1 MWRNYS
7 RSIFRNKWN
16 KFKLEQLIFFF
27 HFSGNNGFT
36 PFIVYWTKTEKLKI
50 IYYLGH
56 QRFAS
61 PCRQQKKTQ
70 AGLHDDD
77 DSVPKINAIQNCVN
91 FSHRA
96 QNETKVAHWA
106 KYIHLWDF
114 KYFWAWFLYI
124 LLNLRRGTYLV
135 FTVIVIVTVIVLLQR
150 LSCSFG

>member
-1 MWRNYS
+1 MLARFKIRS
-7 RSIFRNKWN
+7 RADFFS
-16 KFKLEQLIFFF
+16 LIFF
-27 HFSGNNGFT
+27 GNNGFT
-36 PFIVYWTKTEKLKI
+36 PSIVYWTETEKMKI

-61 PCRQQKKTQ
+61 PCRQQKKAQ

-114 KYFWAWFLYI
+114 KYTA
-124 LLNLRRGTYLV
+124 N
-135 FTVIVIVTVIVLLQR
+135 TVKWL
-150 LSCSFG
+150 